1 MRSREA
7 CLALPTGLS
16 KQTNVSVCAVWD
28 QCDGHILLAAICFI
42 HLYNLEISLS
52 VKHKRRADDRQS
64 ETFLQNPSASLSSAQ
79 TGARA
84 RDVSDR

>member
-1 MRSREA
+1 M
-7 CLALPTGLS
+7 CALCGI
-16 KQTNVSVCAVWD
+16 SVM
-28 QCDGHILLAAICFI
+28 GHILLTAICFI

-52 VKHKRRADDRQS
+52 VEQKRRADDRES

-79 TGARA
+79 TGAHA